1 MGLLAGRHTG
11 RVRSRRSYRLR
22 FNAFTFAFRPRFVA
36 LFVRALSRFVRALSR
51 LVRALSRLVRAL
63 SRLVRASGA
72 GSIMPLVFSRRLG
85 GFPPPGVGVRHG
97 LPERRGRAC
106 GWHPFFPAEAFA
118 CWYSASFPATRMVR
132 RVRACVNGQSGGA
145 IRKHLATAS
154 GQIGAVHF
162 WPAPASAR
170 FWPIIF
176 QPRKWPCCMGQSL
189 PRNDQ
194 SSVRASLFR
203 A

>member
-1 MGLLAGRHTG
+1 MELLAGRHIE
-11 RVRSRRSYRLR
+11 RARSRRAYRRVFVRVVVR
-22 FNAFTFAFRPRFVA
+22 FFASRFVA
-36 LFVRALSRFVRALSR
+36 LRRVSFALRPR
-51 LVRALSRLVRAL
+51 LGGWVSNA
-63 SRLVRASGA
+63 
-72 GSIMPLVFSRRLG
+72 LVFSERLS
-85 GFPPPGVGVRHG
+85 GFPPPEVWGSPWPSWTKRTGVWVAP
-97 LPERRGRAC
+97 L
-106 GWHPFFPAEAFA
+106 FPAEAFA

-132 RVRACVNGQSGGA
+132 RVRAYVNSQSGGA

-162 WPAPASAR
+162 WPPPASAR
-170 FWPIIF
+170 FWPIMF